1 MTFSYPSSLSVS
13 PTMQI
18 KHSSQKRVIEGLN
31 TSSTC
36 KEIFLVW
43 WVCSIPWKLP
53 IAESRCQYQ
62 EQVGHIT
69 PSLCRNY
76 GFSCNLLAVP
86 LLLHT
91 RSSALLAWRLLLAEG
106 WFPTADQ
113 ATFNSLN
120 AISSSSAVSKVLSV
134 HCKIGGESC
143 HQVTAWRLGNL
154 GSCRLWKGRSGFPWH
169 PAHLGQ
175 VV

>member
-1 MTFSYPSSLSVS
+1 MTFSYPSSLAVS
-13 PTMQI
+13 PTMLI

-31 TSSTC
+31 TFSTC
-36 KEIFLVW
+36 KEVFLVW
-43 WVCSIPWKLP
+43 WVCSVPWKLP
-53 IAESRCQYQ
+53 ITESRCQ

-69 PSLCRNY
+69 PSLCRNH

-86 LLLHT
+86 LPLHA
-91 RSSALLAWRLLLAEG
+91 RSSALLAWCLLAAEG

-113 ATFNSLN
+113 ATLNSLN
-120 AISSSSAVSKVLSV
+120 AISSSSVISKGLSM

-143 HQVTAWRLGNL
+143 HRVTAWRLGNL
-154 GSCRLWKGRSGFPWH
+154 RSCRLWRGRSGSPWH